1 MKASAILWGIL
12 FILTAAFYLVW
23 STWFM
28 FAYWSIIQSTT
39 LLALFSIMMYVLSI
53 LVGLIYVAAAGRCFY
68 NAKTGDIGI
77 SKGIKIFGL
86 ASIAAAAIVILL
98 QIFVF

>member
-1 MKASAILWGIL
+1 MKATAILWGIL
-12 FILTAAFYLVW
+12 FFLTAAFYLIW

-28 FAYWSIIQSTT
+28 FAYWSVLQTST
-39 LLALFSIMMYVLSI
+39 LLALFSMMIYVLAI
-53 LVGLIYVAAAGRCFY
+53 LVGLIYVAATGRCFY

-77 SKGIKIFGL
+77 SKGIKIYGL
-86 ASIAAAAIVILL
+86 ASIIAAAIIILL